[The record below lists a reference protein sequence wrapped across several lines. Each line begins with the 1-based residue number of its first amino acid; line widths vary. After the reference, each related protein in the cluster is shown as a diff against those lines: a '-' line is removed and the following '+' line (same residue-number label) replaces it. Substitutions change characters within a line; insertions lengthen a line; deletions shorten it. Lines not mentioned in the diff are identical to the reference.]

1 MSDRE
6 KREVGNSNST
16 IKRHFSK
23 KEDTNKIKSNL
34 KNQTTY
40 LNTSTQTHYLYL
52 ERIFA
57 A

>member
-6 KREVGNSNST
+6 KRELGNSNST

-34 KNQTTY
+34 K
-40 LNTSTQTHYLYL
+40 ST
-52 ERIFA
+52 
-57 A
+57 